1 MPNTAQ
7 RLNRF
12 PEYIFAR
19 LAKRVAEVEKKSGK
33 KVLSFGAG
41 SPDIRPSQEYID
53 AFTRAIHN
61 PQAHLYPGYSATAE
75 FSDALAGWYQKRFGV
90 KITPSEIVPLLGAK
104 DGTSHLPL
112 ALLDDGDEMLIPD
125 PGYPGFSGPLIMY
138 GMKPVYYPLTETCTI
153 DTALIEPLITAR
165 TKAIIVN
172 FPSNPTGQVAT
183 RSELEAVVAL
193 VKKHNIVLVYDN
205 AYAEI
210 AFDGYKAPSILEI
223 DGAKDV
229 AVEFGSFSKTYSF
242 AGYRM
247 GWMVGNELVCKAL
260 LQVKSQV
267 DSGMSLP
274 LQSLAVYALS
284 HTDTAWHDAMIAEY
298 TRRRNSIA
306 EKLRGIGLTF
316 ELPRAGLYIWARIP
330 EEATSS
336 EEFCMKLLEEKNI
349 LITPGSAFG
358 PRGER
363 YVRVSICVDIRD
375 IDLYFV

>member
-1 MPNTAQ
+1 MPRTAN

-12 PEYIFAR
+12 SEYIFAR
-19 LAKRVAEVEKKSGK
+19 LAKRVAEVEAKTGR
-33 KVLSFGAG
+33 KVLGFGAG
-41 SPDIRPSQEYID
+41 SPDIAPSKKYID
-53 AFTRAIHN
+53 AFTKAIHD
-61 PQAHLYPGYSATAE
+61 PQAHLYPGYAATPA
-75 FSDALAGWYQKRFGV
+75 FADALAGWYSQRFGV
-90 KITPSEIVPLLGAK
+90 VLTHTEIVPLLGAK

-138 GMKPVYYPLTETCTI
+138 GMKPVYYPLTPDFRI
-153 DTALIEPLITAR
+153 DIQAIEKCITSR

-172 FPSNPTGQVAT
+172 FPSNPTGQTAT
-183 RSELEAVVAL
+183 KEELAAVVECAREHSL
-193 VKKHNIVLVYDN
+193 VLIYDN

-210 AFDGYKAPSILEI
+210 AFDEYKAPSILEI
-223 DGAKDV
+223 PGAKDI

-247 GWMVGNELVCKAL
+247 GWMVGNESVCKAL

-274 LQSLAVYALS
+274 LQSLGVAALTE
-284 HTDTAWHDAMIAEY
+284 TDADWHAHMIGEY
-298 TRRRNSIA
+298 TRRRNIIA
-306 EKLRGIGLTF
+306 EKLRTLGLTF

-330 EEATSS
+330 DDAVSS
-336 EEFCMKLLEEKNI
+336 EDFCMKLLEERHI
-349 LITPGSAFG
+349 LLTPGSAFG

-363 YVRVSICVDIRD
+363 YVRVSICVNVDRIHD
-375 IDLYFV
+375 YFA